1 MPVCRFF
8 LCKIFFATRT
18 LLFVN
23 NYRVQINKQII
34 KDFQD
39 AYYKDFGEEISE
51 EESAVI
57 ASSLLNLFQ
66 VIYRPVKKPP

>member
-1 MPVCRFF
+1 M
-8 LCKIFFATRT
+8 
-18 LLFVN
+18 
-23 NYRVQINKQII
+23 QINKQII